1 MKDTEFESYFHH
13 TTRNSTSSF
22 LSGYML
28 MLFDL
33 IGLFLCIG
41 LSFFIVNLAN
51 NSMLNF
57 RSFIYYTA
65 AFPPMIV
72 IYFMADL
79 YPGILVSPPEEARRL
94 AFCNIASFAVIC
106 SVVALQDR
114 IDFFDFAHLFVK
126 DSTRRGVI
134 YSFILATPITIIGMV
149 ITRDL
154 GRHIFGHFNW
164 WGVPAVIYATGD
176 SGKLVVNRLVHRKYL
191 GYRPVVIINSATEK
205 PWGASD
211 VASYFDNVPIFAPTK
226 AITAAIKRLN
236 IKVAIICDY
245 DGDIEEL
252 MNSYRYTIFVSKTA
266 LLSTSFQIRDLGGVL
281 GFSITHNLT
290 WRSNLFIKR
299 LIDILLILI
308 SAPISIP
315 IMAIT
320 ALLVK
325 LTSKGPVF
333 YAHKRSGK
341 NGRPLYCLKFRSM
354 FENSAEMLENILATD
369 PVRRAQWEAERK
381 FIDDP
386 RITPFGRILRKT
398 SLDELPQLFNI
409 LKGEM
414 SFVGPRP
421 VTEEELLMYGKAA
434 KFVFSVTP
442 GLSGM
447 WQISGRSDTGYDE
460 RIQLDSYYIQN
471 WSIWLDLWIIIKT
484 VGVVLHAKGA
494 Y

>member
-1 MKDTEFESYFHH
+1 MKDTEFKNYFRH
-13 TTRNSTSSF
+13 TYRNSTSSF

-33 IGLFLCIG
+33 VGLFLCIG
-41 LSFFIVNLAN
+41 FSFFVVNLAN

-57 RSFIYYTA
+57 RSFVYYTA
-65 AFPPMIV
+65 AFPGMIA
-72 IYFMADL
+72 IYFVADL
-79 YPGILVSPPEEARRL
+79 YPGIMISPPEEARRM
-94 AFCNIASFAVIC
+94 AICNAGSFAVIC
-106 SVVALQDR
+106 CVVALQDR
-114 IDFFDFAHLFVK
+114 VDFFDFAHLFVR
-126 DSTRRGVI
+126 DSSRRGVI
-134 YSFILATPITIIGMV
+134 FSFMLATPVTIIGMM
-149 ITRDL
+149 ITRDV
-154 GRHIFGHFNW
+154 GRHFFGHFDW

-176 SGKLVVNRLVHRKYL
+176 SGKLVVNRLQKRKYL
-191 GYRPVVIINSATEK
+191 GYKPVVIINSATSK
-205 PWGASD
+205 PWCASN
-211 VASYFDNVPIFAPTK
+211 VASYFDDVPIFAPTVAIEK
-226 AITAAIKRLN
+226 AIRRLN

-245 DGDIEEL
+245 DGDIEEI
-252 MNSYRYTIFVSKTA
+252 MNSYRYTIFVSKDA
-266 LLSTSFQIRDLGGVL
+266 RLSTSMQVRDLGGIL

-290 WRSNLFIKR
+290 WKSNLFIKR
-299 LIDILLILI
+299 LVDIFLIIVSL
-308 SAPISIP
+308 PITVP
-315 IMAIT
+315 VMAII
-320 ALLVK
+320 AMLVK
-325 LTSKGPVF
+325 LTSKGNVF
-333 YAHKRSGK
+333 YAHKRSGR
-341 NGRPLYCLKFRSM
+341 NGKPLYCLKFRSM
-354 FENSAEMLENILATD
+354 YSNSAEMLKEILATD
-369 PVRRAQWEAERK
+369 PERRAQWEAERK

-447 WQISGRSDTGYDE
+447 WQISGRSDTGYEE
-460 RIQLDSYYIQN
+460 RINLDSYYIQN

-484 VGVVLHAKGA
+484 VGVVLNTKGA